1 MKVFFEK
8 YPVELKE
15 SIAIEMIRSVVESA
29 EEKCKAKDE
38 KYLEDLAKAYEMIET
53 FFGEKS
59 INPASLL

>member
-15 SIAIEMIRSVVESA
+15 SIAIEMIRGILESA

-38 KYLEDLAKAYEMIET
+38 KYLDDLAKAYEMIET